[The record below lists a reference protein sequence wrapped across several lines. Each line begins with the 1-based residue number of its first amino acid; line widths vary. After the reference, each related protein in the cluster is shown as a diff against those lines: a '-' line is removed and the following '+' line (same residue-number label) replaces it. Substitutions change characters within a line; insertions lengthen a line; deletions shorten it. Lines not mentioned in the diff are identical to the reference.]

1 MHIRNN
7 GRNSELPFETEGQV
21 NHDTDDHQE
30 QSRQTVGSEFFTDLR
45 SHEFRAAQL
54 SFRSFLMNDFHDFF
68 AHLSRSLVAFQRKPD
83 LSVAG
88 CTEVHDLDFTARGF
102 FQVHAQLLH
111 RNGIRVVDFHHQT
124 AGELNGESQTA
135 NDQEPNRNKERN
147 KRNRVQ
153 YLGILHERNRF
164 VDSKQFHG

>member
-1 MHIRNN
+1 
-7 GRNSELPFETEGQV
+7 
-21 NHDTDDHQE
+21 
-30 QSRQTVGSEFFTDLR
+30 
-45 SHEFRAAQL
+45 
-54 SFRSFLMNDFHDFF
+54 MNDFHDFF
-68 AHLSRSLVAFQRKPD
+68 AHLSGSLVAFERQTNLCVSGR
-83 LSVAG
+83 
-88 CTEVHDLDFTARGF
+88 TEVNDLNFSARGF

-135 NDQEPNRNKERN
+135 NDQESNRNKEGN

-164 VDSKQFHG
+164 VDFK